1 MFDLLI
7 QNANVYGKGAGLDI
21 AMRGGTIAAI
31 GRGIPAEQAGSVIAA
46 QGRFVSPGFVDS
58 HMHFDKALT
67 MSDKESCNLIEAIAS
82 YAAYCDSLSEDAL
95 AEDITRRARQIV
107 KMVVAN
113 GTTSARTH
121 ANLDFNSRYA
131 NVRALAQLKKDMKDF
146 IDIQISALPTFY
158 PDPADREKSFAM
170 LEDVCAKGLIDYI
183 GGSPFFSSHEQNARN
198 IDRLFSIAQ
207 KYDMPID
214 VHVDEADEPDVHCL
228 EYIADKTIETG
239 YQGRVSCGHVTAM
252 NAVDEETRNR
262 VIEKCHRADLQI
274 ISLPS
279 CNLFLMGRQDQ
290 QPVRRG
296 ITTVKEFLAGG
307 VNVSFASDNIR
318 DPFRPYGNGD
328 MLEEC
333 LLTVQILQMAL
344 REELESVYRMG
355 TCNPARAMRLGDYG
369 LDVGKRADMILFE
382 TKDLADTIISQG
394 VKSAVIKNGR
404 VVANTKKEITM
415 PGWRD

>member
-7 QNANVYGKGAGLDI
+7 KNVNVYGKGTGMDVGI
-21 AMRGGTIAAI
+21 KDGRIAAI
-31 GRGIPAEQAGSVIAA
+31 DQAIPSDQAGTALD
-46 QGRFVSPGFVDS
+46 GGGGFLSPGFVDS

-82 YAAYCDSLSEDAL
+82 FAAYCDSFTEDKL
-95 AEDITRRARQIV
+95 AEDITRRATQIV
-107 KMVVAN
+107 KMIVAN
-113 GTTSARTH
+113 GTTAARTH
-121 ANLDFNSRYA
+121 ANLDFNNHYA
-131 NVRALAQLKKDMKDF
+131 SVNALSQLKKDMAHV

-158 PDPADREKSFAM
+158 PDPKDREKSFAM
-170 LEDVCAKGLIDYI
+170 LEDVCARGLIDYI
-183 GGSPFFSSHEQNARN
+183 GGSPFFSSHAQNAEN
-198 IDRLFSIAQ
+198 IDRLFAIAQ

-214 VHVDEADEPDVHCL
+214 VHVDESDEPDVHCL

-279 CNLFLMGRQDQ
+279 CNLFLMGREDQ

-296 ITTVKEFLAGG
+296 ITTIKEFEAGG

-333 LLTVQILQMAL
+333 LLTVQVLQMAL
-344 REELESVYRMG
+344 RAEMDDVFRMG
-355 TCNPARAMRLGDYG
+355 TYNPARAMMLKDYG
-369 LDVGKRADMILFE
+369 MEVGKRADMVLFD
-382 TKDLADTIISQG
+382 TKDLSDTIISQG
-394 VKSAVIKNGR
+394 TKRAVIKNGR
-404 VVANTKKEITM
+404 IVASTKKETRLIN
-415 PGWRD
+415 WDA

>member
-1 MFDLLI
+1 MFDLLLK
-7 QNANVYGKGAGLDI
+7 NANVYGKGAGLDI
-21 AMRGGTIAAI
+21 GVKDGLIAAI
-31 GRGIPAEQAGSVIAA
+31 DRDIPEAGCGQVIAA
-46 QGRFVSPGFVDS
+46 DGRFVAPGFVDS

-67 MSDKESCNLIEAIAS
+67 MSNKESCNLIEAIAS
-82 YAAYCDSLSEDAL
+82 FAAYCDSLSEDAL
-95 AEDITRRARQIV
+95 AQDITRRAMQII

-113 GTTSARTH
+113 GTTAARTH

-131 NVRALAQLKKDMKDF
+131 GVHALSQLKKDMAHV

-183 GGSPFFSSHEQNARN
+183 GGSPFFSSHDQNAQN
-198 IDRLFSIAQ
+198 IDRLFAIAQ

-252 NAVDEETRNR
+252 NAVDEQTRNR

-279 CNLFLMGRQDQ
+279 CNLFLMGREDR

-296 ITTVKEFLAGG
+296 ITTVKEFQAGG

-344 REELESVYRMG
+344 KEELESVFRMG
-355 TCNPARAMRLGDYG
+355 TCNPARAMGLTGYG
-369 LDVGKRADMILFE
+369 LETGNKADMVLYE
-382 TKDLADTIISQG
+382 TQDLATTIIAQG
-394 VKSAVIKNGR
+394 VKTAVFKNGK
-404 VVANTKKEITM
+404 VVARTKKEISL
-415 PGWRD
+415 PGWAD

>member
-7 QNANVYGKGAGLDI
+7 KNANVYGKGSGLDVGI
-21 AMRGGTIAAI
+21 KDGVITAI
-31 GRGIPAEQAGSVIAA
+31 DHAIPDQQAGNVLDGAGGFLA
-46 QGRFVSPGFVDS
+46 PGFVDS

-82 YAAYCDSLSEDAL
+82 FAAYCDSFSEDKL
-95 AEDITRRARQIV
+95 AEDITRRATQIV
-107 KMVVAN
+107 KMIVAN
-113 GTTSARTH
+113 GTTAARTH
-121 ANLDFNSRYA
+121 ANLDFNNHYA
-131 NVRALAQLKKDMKDF
+131 SVNALSQLKKDMAHV

-170 LEDVCAKGLIDYI
+170 LEDVCARGLIDYI
-183 GGSPFFSSHEQNARN
+183 GGSPFFSSHEQNAEN
-198 IDRLFSIAQ
+198 IDRLFAIAQ

-214 VHVDEADEPDVHCL
+214 VHVDESDEPDVHCL

-252 NAVDEETRNR
+252 NAVDEQTRNR
-262 VIEKCHRADLQI
+262 VIDKCHKADLQI

-279 CNLFLMGRQDQ
+279 CNLFLMGREDP

-296 ITTVKEFLAGG
+296 ITTIKEFEAGG

-344 REELESVYRMG
+344 RAEMEDVFRMG
-355 TCNPARAMRLGDYG
+355 TYNPARAMMLKNYG
-369 LDVGKRADMILFE
+369 MDVGKRADMVLYE
-382 TKDLADTIISQG
+382 TKDLSDTIISQG
-394 VKSAVIKNGR
+394 TKRAVIKNGKI
-404 VVANTKKEITM
+404 VASTKKETRLM
-415 PGWRD
+415 NWDV

>member
-7 QNANVYGKGAGLDI
+7 KNVNVYGKGTGMDVGI
-21 AMRGGTIAAI
+21 KDGKIAAI
-31 GRGIPAEQAGSVIAA
+31 DQAIPSGQAGTALD
-46 QGRFVSPGFVDS
+46 GGGGFLSPGFVDS

-82 YAAYCDSLSEDAL
+82 FAAYCDSFTEDKL
-95 AEDITRRARQIV
+95 AEDITRRATQIV
-107 KMVVAN
+107 KMIVAN
-113 GTTSARTH
+113 GTTAARTH
-121 ANLDFNSRYA
+121 ANLDFNNHYA
-131 NVRALAQLKKDMKDF
+131 SVNALSQLKKDMAHV

-158 PDPADREKSFAM
+158 PDPKDREKSFAM
-170 LEDVCAKGLIDYI
+170 LEDVCARGLIDYI
-183 GGSPFFSSHEQNARN
+183 GGSPFFSSHAQNAEN
-198 IDRLFSIAQ
+198 IDRLFAIAQ

-214 VHVDEADEPDVHCL
+214 VHVDESDEPDVHCL

-279 CNLFLMGRQDQ
+279 CNLFLMGREDQ

-296 ITTVKEFLAGG
+296 ITTIKEFEAGG

-333 LLTVQILQMAL
+333 LLTVQVLQMAL
-344 REELESVYRMG
+344 RAEMDDVFRMG
-355 TCNPARAMRLGDYG
+355 TYNPARAMMLKDYG
-369 LDVGKRADMILFE
+369 MEVGKRADMVLFD
-382 TKDLADTIISQG
+382 TKDLSDTIISQG
-394 VKSAVIKNGR
+394 TKRAVIKNGR
-404 VVANTKKEITM
+404 IVASTKKETRLIN
-415 PGWRD
+415 WDA